1 MEEIVAKLLVPNSK
15 TIEQGTKELK
25 EAFKKPEA
33 VPALCDVVVG
43 SSNAE
48 VRQTAAVLLRRRL
61 GKKSHWNRIDPE
73 VRKRIK
79 QGMLQ
84 ALVNENVKTVKNAIA
99 QFIGILGKHEFPNNT
114 WPEVL
119 QFIHTLCGSDNILDK
134 ELGMYA
140 LSIMTEISKDS
151 YIIHLESFAV
161 LFNTTFSSLP
171 SVNCDL
177 AYYTVVTMK
186 HLVPIITGHQQMITL
201 YYNLLP
207 RILEVLSAY
216 ALDNN
221 PKKECEMLEL
231 LEELTEYSISVIVP
245 HIRLVVEL
253 CLSIGGNK
261 EVCDE
266 VKIKAIGVLGW
277 LIRSKS
283 KAMQKEHLIEP
294 IIDAMIKVMSL
305 KPNLEDTEPDAE
317 DYYQGDPDEY
327 TPTTIATQTLDMV
340 ALHVPPEK
348 VIPAFLS
355 RIEPAVQGNDMYAQK
370 AAYLALAV
378 LAEGCS
384 EYIRKKYL
392 EPLLKCVCGGITS
405 PHLFVRNAALFALGQ
420 FAEHLQPEISQY
432 ASELLPVLFEHLS
445 DIYKLLQSESA
456 LPSSLDR
463 IFYALETFCEN
474 LDQGLEPYM
483 PTLMDRLFTALDP
496 NHSSMQLKKM
506 GFDAVSS
513 AACAVKEGMLPY
525 FPRVLEIINVYVNA
539 DPTTEN
545 FHVLCDALDCLA
557 AIAQNIGNDNFRPLA
572 QETLQLGLRILD
584 NSADPDNRRAAYALV
599 GALAVVLKEELSPV
613 LPNVVEQMIG
623 TIQSSEGIETLYND
637 EEKDGVDLYD
647 DTESDNDLEED
658 IEILSSTTDDSEQ
671 CKFMVENSYV
681 DEKEQACRT
690 LKELCVNVG
699 APFLPFL
706 DKSFQEVFKLLNF
719 PQDDMRKAAVDTLQ
733 EFCIMLNK
741 VNTDEGKQGLH
752 QALQMFIP
760 KCAEIIRFDEE
771 RQVVMCALDAY
782 ANLLAELKGVVLT
795 GDGHR
800 EAIMNCVID
809 VLNLKTACQD
819 ADVETGDGGEE
830 ETEAEQDELL
840 LEYAGDVIPKF
851 GRAIKPDD
859 FMLYFP
865 NILTLVGSRTKKRN
879 SESQRSF
886 SYGTLAECME
896 PLGRYIEKYLDQLL
910 KLWFAGGKDSSDEV
924 RNNSIYGLGE
934 MVLHGRD
941 CVFPYYGDILQ
952 ALSTLVTKESHAG
965 TLDNICGALAKLII
979 ANPSLVPLDQVFP
992 AFMGRL
998 PLREDF
1004 QENESVVKC
1013 FYGLYQ
1019 QGNAVLRQHL
1029 AGVVKVV
1036 AHIYANEQTP
1046 NDDTKQLTVEFLKTM
1061 NRDFNQEFAV
1071 AVSSLGP
1078 TVTQKLQHLL
1088 SS

>member
-1 MEEIVAKLLVPNSK
+1 MEAIVAKLLVPNSK

-25 EAFKKPEA
+25 DAFKKPEA

-48 VRQTAAVLLRRRL
+48 IRQTAAVLLRRRL
-61 GKKSHWNRIDPE
+61 GKKSHWNRVEPE

-119 QFIHTLCGSDNILDK
+119 QFIHTLCGSNNPLDK

-151 YIIHLESFAV
+151 YIIHLESFAM
-161 LFNTTFSSLP
+161 LFNTTFNSLTAL
-171 SVNCDL
+171 NCDL
-177 AYYTVVTMK
+177 AYYTVLTMK
-186 HLVPIITGHQQMITL
+186 HLVPIIAGHQQMTTL

-207 RILEVLSAY
+207 RILEIINAY
-216 ALDNN
+216 TLDSNS
-221 PKKECEMLEL
+221 KKECEMLEL
-231 LEELTEYSISVIVP
+231 LEELIECAINVIVP
-245 HIRLVVEL
+245 HIRLVVEV

-261 EVCDE
+261 EASDE
-266 VKIKAIGVLGW
+266 VKIKAIG
-277 LIRSKS
+277 
-283 KAMQKEHLIEP
+283 AMQKEHLIEP
-294 IIDAMIKVMSL
+294 IIDAMIKVMSQ
-305 KPNLEDTEPDAE
+305 KPNLEGGDNETIDAE

-327 TPTTIATQTLDMV
+327 TPTTIATQTLDMI

-348 VIPAFLS
+348 VIPVFLS
-355 RIEPAVQGNDMYAQK
+355 RIEPAIQGNDLYAQK
-370 AAYLALAV
+370 AAYLAIAV

-405 PHLFVRNAALFALGQ
+405 SNLSVRNAALFALGQ

-432 ASELLPVLFEHLS
+432 AAELLPVLFEHLS
-445 DIYKLLQSESA
+445 DIYKQVQTEGS

-474 LDQGLEPYM
+474 LDKGLEPYL

-496 NHSSMQLKKM
+496 NHWSMQLKKM

-513 AACAVKEGMLPY
+513 AASAVKEGMLPY
-525 FPRVLEIINVYVNA
+525 FPRILEIINIYVNA
-539 DPTTEN
+539 DPTSEN

-557 AIAQNIGNDNFRPLA
+557 VIAQTIGNDNFRPLA

-584 NSADPDNRRAAYALV
+584 NSTDPDNRRAAYALV

-623 TIQSSEGIETLYND
+623 TIQND
-637 EEKDGVDLYD
+637 KDGVDLYD
-647 DTESDNDLEED
+647 DSESDNEFEED
-658 IEILSSTTDDSEQ
+658 IEIASSTTDDSEQ
-671 CKFMVENSYV
+671 CKYMVENSYV

-690 LKELCVNVG
+690 LKELCANVG

-706 DKSFQEVFKLLNF
+706 EKSFQEVFKLLNF

-733 EFCIMLNK
+733 EFCLMLNK
-741 VNTDEGKQGLH
+741 VNTEEGKQGLYR
-752 QALQMFIP
+752 ALQMLIP
-760 KCAEIIRFDEE
+760 KCAEIIRADEE

-782 ANLLAELKGVVLT
+782 ANLLEELKGEVLV
-795 GDGHR
+795 GEGHR

-819 ADVETGDGGEE
+819 ADLETGGDGGEE

-851 GRAIKPDD
+851 GKAIQPDD
-859 FMLYFP
+859 FALYFP
-865 NILTLVGSRTKKRN
+865 NILTLVGNRTKKRN

-886 SYGTLAECME
+886 SYGTLAECMQ
-896 PLGRYIEKYLDQLL
+896 PLGLYINKYIEQLM
-910 KLWFAGGKDSSDEV
+910 KLWFAGAKDSSDEV

-934 MVLHGRD
+934 MVLHGRE
-941 CVFPYYGDILQ
+941 CVFPYYPDILQ
-952 ALSTLVTKESHAG
+952 ALSTLATKESHVG

-979 ANPSLVPLDQVFP
+979 ANSSLVPLEQVFP
-992 AFMGRL
+992 AFMERL

-1004 QENESVVKC
+1004 QENEAVVKC

-1019 QGNAVLRQHL
+1019 QGNVVLRQHL
-1029 AGVVKVV
+1029 EGVIKVI
-1036 AHIYANEQTP
+1036 AHIYANQQTS
-1046 NDDTKQLTVEFLKTM
+1046 NDETKQIVMEFLKIM
-1061 NRDFNQEFAV
+1061 NRDFSQEFAN
-1071 AVSSLGP
+1071 AANSLGP
-1078 TVTQKLQHLL
+1078 TVTESLQKLL
-1088 SS
+1088 ST